1 MRVLFLTD
9 SLSDLD
15 GVGRYAVRLIQ
26 ALERNQ
32 PGFEA
37 RVLLARKHRPTS
49 AEVPARWNVEVAL
62 PPDYFFHMSPAR
74 FWANAALAIPRI
86 ASRARGVDLVHAI
99 KDYPHSWAALR
110 GARLAR
116 KPIVATAHGTYSV
129 QPLLTPRHV
138 ARARATY
145 RELDALIAVSG
156 HTRERLYQ
164 HLPEHDLPR
173 ARVHVIPNAVSAAH
187 YERPRALPARPW
199 SGKPFTLAIGEVK
212 ERKGH
217 HLSLTAFCAAARN
230 RPDLQHVLVGNAV
243 GDAYHRALLEIAR
256 AAGVAERVHFVGNV
270 SEDEKVALLQNARVF
285 LHTPVDAAD
294 GGFEG
299 FGIVYLEAAA
309 CGTPSI
315 GTLRSGAEDAIADGV
330 SGVLVAQ
337 EASAVSAA
345 LERILGDD
353 ALRARLGVGA
363 RAHAARSSWDDN
375 ARAVLGV
382 YAQILAG
389 TSPSVAETSR

>member
-15 GVGRYAVRLIQ
+15 GVGRYTVRLIQ
-26 ALERNQ
+26 ALERAA
-32 PGFEA
+32 PDFEA
-37 RVLLARKHRPTS
+37 RVLLSRKHRPTS
-49 AEVPARWNVEVAL
+49 AEVPERWRVDVAL

-74 FWANAALAIPRI
+74 FWVNAGLAIPRI
-86 ASRARGVDLVHAI
+86 ALHAARVDLVHAI

-110 GARLAR
+110 GARWAR
-116 KPIVATAHGTYSV
+116 KPVVATAHGTYSV
-129 QPLLTPRHV
+129 QPLLVPRHA

-156 HTRERLYQ
+156 HTRDRLYR
-164 HLPEHDLPR
+164 LLGPGDLPR
-173 ARVHVIPNAVSAAH
+173 ERVHVIPNAVSAAH
-187 YERPRALPARPW
+187 YARPRPAPQRPW

-217 HLSLTAFCAAARN
+217 HLSLAAFCAVAPRH
-230 RPDLQHVLVGNAV
+230 PDLHHVLVGHAM
-243 GDAYHRALLEIAR
+243 GDEYERSLRELAR
-256 AAGVAERVHFVGNV
+256 SSGVEGRVHFVGNV
-270 SEDEKVALLQNARVF
+270 DEDEKVALLQNARVF

-315 GTLRSGAEDAIADGV
+315 GTKNSGAEDAIVDGV
-330 SGVLVAQ
+330 SGLLVAPDA
-337 EASAVSAA
+337 ASASAA
-345 LERILGDD
+345 LERILGDA
-353 ALRARLGVGA
+353 ALCARLAAGA
-363 RAHAARSSWDDN
+363 REHAGRSSWDDN
-375 ARAVLGV
+375 AQAVLRV
-382 YAQILAG
+382 YAAVMSG
-389 TSPSVAETSR
+389 GAR

>member
-15 GVGRYAVRLIQ
+15 GVGRYTVRLIQ
-26 ALERNQ
+26 ALERAQ
-32 PGFEA
+32 PGFEP

-49 AEVPARWNVEVAL
+49 AEVPAHWGVEVAL

-86 ASRARGVDLVHAI
+86 ALRARGVDLVHAI

-110 GARLAR
+110 GARLAK

-129 QPLLTPRHV
+129 QPLLSARHA
-138 ARARATY
+138 ARARRTY

-156 HTRERLYQ
+156 HTRDRLYR
-164 HLPEHDLPR
+164 HLGPADLPR
-173 ARVHVIPNAVSAAH
+173 ERVHVIPNAVSAAH
-187 YERPRALPARPW
+187 YAEPRALPARPW

-217 HLSLTAFCAAARN
+217 HLSLAAFCAAAAT
-230 RPDLQHVLVGNAV
+230 RPELHHVLVGNAV
-243 GDAYHRALLEIAR
+243 GDEYHRSLVEMAR
-256 AAGVAERVHFVGNV
+256 VAGVADRVHFVGNV
-270 SEDEKVALLQNARVF
+270 GEDEKVALLQNARVF

-315 GTLRSGAEDAIADGV
+315 GTLESGAVDAISDGV
-330 SGVLVAQ
+330 SGLLVPQ
-337 EASAVSAA
+337 EAGAVRAA
-345 LERILGDD
+345 LERVLGEPG
-353 ALRARLGVGA
+353 LRERLSSGA
-363 RAHAARSSWDDN
+363 RGWAARSSWDDN
-375 ARAVLGV
+375 ARAVLRV
-382 YAQILAG
+382 YAAVLAG
-389 TSPSVAETSR
+389 GGP

>member
-15 GVGRYAVRLIQ
+15 GVGRYTVRLIQ
-26 ALERNQ
+26 ALERAR

-49 AEVPARWNVEVAL
+49 AEVPPSWRVEVAL

-86 ASRARGVDLVHAI
+86 ALAARGVDIVHAI

-110 GARLAR
+110 GARLVQR
-116 KPIVATAHGTYSV
+116 PIVATAHGTYSV
-129 QPLLTPRHV
+129 QPLLTPRHA

-156 HTRERLYQ
+156 HTRDRLYQ
-164 HLPEHDLPR
+164 HLPPADLPR
-173 ARVHVIPNAVSAAH
+173 ERVHVIPNAVSAAH
-187 YERPRALPARPW
+187 YARPRSGPARPW
-199 SGKPFTLAIGEVK
+199 TGKPFTLAIGEVK

-217 HLSLTAFCAAARN
+217 HLSLGAFCAVASRH
-230 RPDLQHVLVGNAV
+230 PDLHHVLIGHAT
-243 GDAYHRALLEIAR
+243 GDEYQRSLQELVR
-256 AAGVAERVHFVGNV
+256 RAGVAERVHFVGNV
-270 SEDEKVALLQNARVF
+270 DEDEKVALLQTARVF

-315 GTLRSGAEDAIADGV
+315 GTLRSGAEDAIAHDV
-330 SGVLVAQ
+330 SGLLVAQ
-337 EASAVSAA
+337 DAQAVSFA
-345 LERILGDD
+345 LDRVLGDD
-353 ALRARLGVGA
+353 VLRARLRAGA
-363 RAHAARSSWDDN
+363 LAHAARSSWDDN
-375 ARAVLGV
+375 AQAVLRV
-382 YAQILAG
+382 YAAV
-389 TSPSVAETSR
+389 VADGKR